1 MIMKEKK
8 MEVIIL
14 EPIVR
19 FLKEKVMGKA
29 LCTEEIT
36 EQAENGK
43 FESVSEDKIT
53 FSNLVAWDDNLRFD
67 FFVISS
73 EVTYEL
79 DYKKQRIGI
88 QKDFNGAALFRY
100 ELVKRK
106 STGEFTGVMRFISS
120 TGENN
125 VEAVISGLFDVRLK
139 GDKLSWKEEQMLYR
153 DHPGENGGFC
163 PKSFDAQNSLYIEN
177 GKLRFEYIG
186 FSFDI
191 DGDTFEKRAAK
202 SVFPDF
208 IALEK

>member
-1 MIMKEKK
+1 M
-8 MEVIIL
+8 

-19 FLKEKVMGKA
+19 FLKEKVIGKT

-43 FESVSEDKIT
+43 YESVSEDKIT

-67 FFVISS
+67 FFVVSS

-79 DYKKQRIGI
+79 GHEKQRIGI

-120 TGENN
+120 TGKNN
-125 VEAVISGLFDVRLK
+125 VEAVISGLFDVRLQ
-139 GDKLSWKEEQMLYR
+139 GDKLSWKEDQMLYR
-153 DHPGENGGFC
+153 DHPAENGGFR
-163 PKSFDAQNSLYIEN
+163 PMSFDAENSLYIES
-177 GKLRFEYIG
+177 GKLRFKYIG
-186 FSFDI
+186 LSFDI
-191 DGDTFEKRAAK
+191 DGDTFQKRAAK
-202 SVFPDF
+202 PAFPDF